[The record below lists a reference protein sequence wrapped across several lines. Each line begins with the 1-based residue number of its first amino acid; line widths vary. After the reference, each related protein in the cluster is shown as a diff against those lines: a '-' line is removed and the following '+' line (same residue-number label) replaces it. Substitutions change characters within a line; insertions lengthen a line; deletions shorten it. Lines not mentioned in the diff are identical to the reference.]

1 MDRVKKLLH
10 CKAFY
15 IVVAIIAVVA
25 IILIVVVRK
34 QQQRS
39 ERQEEKV
46 VQVSVM
52 EAGETG
58 SDVTLTYTGLVQPD
72 ETTQCTFETVGTIEH
87 VYVKKGDPVREG
99 DILCTIEDDDAQDQ
113 LDSAN
118 RQLDYAKKSKDNAQ
132 ESYDDALEDYIE
144 ACGTKKE
151 KENLDDAIAK
161 RDAQQEKVDSLKAQ
175 LDETPQYKQGS
186 QGSMP
191 ETNTDYYSLK
201 LQLDS
206 AQSTLEAYQQNVDS
220 AQEAYDKKAR
230 EGAESDDAKAQK
242 ERLDAAEETLD
253 NANETY
259 DNAADNVESAKKGV
273 ENCILRSPTNGYV
286 VDVEATEGSVSTPIV
301 PAVVVASNEVV
312 INFGISQI
320 DLMSVSVGM
329 PVSIQIEGQDF
340 TGSIKDIDV
349 VPDESTRTY
358 ATNVTVDVAN
368 PDVYLGELATV
379 RINIGE
385 RTGIWLP
392 LSVVLNDGND
402 YVYVVDEGRAKRQ
415 YISIEEINNDQ
426 VLVTGTEAGELIICE
441 GMKLIRTGSAVA
453 YEGQE

>member
-72 ETTQCTFETVGTIEH
+72 ETTQCTFETVGTIER

-161 RDAQQEKVDSLKAQ
+161 RDAQQE
-175 LDETPQYKQGS
+175 
-186 QGSMP
+186 
-191 ETNTDYYSLK
+191 
-201 LQLDS
+201 
-206 AQSTLEAYQQNVDS
+206 
-220 AQEAYDKKAR
+220 
-230 EGAESDDAKAQK
+230 
-242 ERLDAAEETLD
+242 
-253 NANETY
+253 NA
-259 DNAADNVESAKKGV
+259 D
-273 ENCILRSPTNGYV
+273 
-286 VDVEATEGSVSTPIV
+286 
-301 PAVVVASNEVV
+301 
-312 INFGISQI
+312 
-320 DLMSVSVGM
+320 
-329 PVSIQIEGQDF
+329 
-340 TGSIKDIDV
+340 
-349 VPDESTRTY
+349 
-358 ATNVTVDVAN
+358 
-368 PDVYLGELATV
+368 
-379 RINIGE
+379 
-385 RTGIWLP
+385 
-392 LSVVLNDGND
+392 
-402 YVYVVDEGRAKRQ
+402 
-415 YISIEEINNDQ
+415 
-426 VLVTGTEAGELIICE
+426 
-441 GMKLIRTGSAVA
+441 
-453 YEGQE
+453 